1 MKSKQHIAWLEVNDS
16 ESKASGHMPQATG
29 TGDLLCTNKSYL
41 KKVEQEVL
49 RFCLNAAL
57 QIHKIHTLYN
67 KIKIFLELGN
77 SDLIVDLLVT
87 SFCSIYL
94 VVDFTK
100 GDIVI
105 FCIAS

>member
-1 MKSKQHIAWLEVNDS
+1 MLKCKKLKSNFILDVTLSSEHLMKSKQHIVWLEVNDS
-16 ESKASGHMPQATG
+16 ESKASGHMPHATG
-29 TGDLLCTNKSYL
+29 TGHLLCTNKSYL

-67 KIKIFLELGN
+67 KIKIFLELV

-87 SFCSIYL
+87 
-94 VVDFTK
+94 
-100 GDIVI
+100 
-105 FCIAS
+105 